1 MGRARRASDIEEI
14 HEISKQPERKHE
26 RKTHAT
32 TSTEERIRVLEGQVT
47 ELLKQ
52 HKNLL
57 EHVAELT
64 KIVAEQIKE
73 SSEKE

>member
-1 MGRARRASDIEEI
+1 MS
-14 HEISKQPERKHE
+14 
-26 RKTHAT
+26 
-32 TSTEERIRVLEGQVT
+32 EERIRVLEEQVV

-57 EHVAELT
+57 EHVEELA
-64 KIVAEQIKE
+64 KIVAEQIME